1 MPLNVVSNHAA
12 NVAHRNLVQ
21 TDKQATA
28 SLSKLSIGQRVVSA
42 RDDAATAIAAEAFTV
57 TGSSA
62 LTLAF
67 KLGTGTQTEDT

>member
-42 RDDAATAIAAEAFTV
+42 RPQWHGPANSARSGAGFGTRHFPATF
-57 TGSSA
+57 
-62 LTLAF
+62 
-67 KLGTGTQTEDT
+67 